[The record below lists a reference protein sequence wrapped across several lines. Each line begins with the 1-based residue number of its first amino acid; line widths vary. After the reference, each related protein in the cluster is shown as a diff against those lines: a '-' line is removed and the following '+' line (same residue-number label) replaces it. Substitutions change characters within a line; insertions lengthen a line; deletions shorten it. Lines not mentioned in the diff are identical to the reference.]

1 MARRAATA
9 EIEVRKR
16 DMAAT
21 MDAPRSSS
29 DTVKISSMAAQRAS
43 ATTNQGG
50 TTYLSDRLAARN
62 LSMQI
67 GRNPLAGMTQASG
80 LSRDSAIALLI

>member
-9 EIEVRKR
+9 HQARQK
-16 DMAAT
+16 DMEAT
-21 MDAPRSSS
+21 MDAPRSSG

-67 GRNPLAGMTQASG
+67 GSNSLAGATQAAG
-80 LSRDSAIALLI
+80 LSRGSAIALLK